1 MVLISQNGLIIAYLF
16 HFHTLMPRISRKW
29 STILEEINFF
39 LRALNLIQKLG
50 WFIDNF
56 LYLKDQFPIIG

>member
-16 HFHTLMPRISRKW
+16 HFLTLMKRISRKW

-50 WFIDNF
+50 WFIDIF